1 MLNYTGLNTDQ
12 ITGAAHIGDVI
23 TSCLLTTT
31 TTTTTTQ
38 HVTVDSEWSSSL
50 NVQNGHQGA
59 QFISFTCPVPAEMMS
74 VLS

>member
-1 MLNYTGLNTDQ
+1 MLNYTDQ
-12 ITGAAHIGDVI
+12 IIGAAHIGDVI
-23 TSCLLTTT
+23 TSCLL

-50 NVQNGHQGA
+50 NVQNGHQGV